1 MLLKIEETAKLLDVP
16 EKEVLQWIRKSG
28 LQATLIDGQYEI
40 NRVELLEWANENGI
54 AIPPDLLAIAG
65 ADSSV
70 LPSFRAALAAGGI
83 HYDVAGAEKAS
94 VLRNVV
100 SLLPVPPGVDA
111 GFLLEVLFARE
122 ALGTTAVGN
131 GIAIPHV
138 RHPILLHMATPSV
151 TLCFL
156 RTPIDFE
163 APDGKPVHI
172 LFTLT
177 TPTVRSHL
185 HLLSRLA
192 YALREPRFKEALAQP
207 DNAAG
212 ILAALDEPAPPPT
225 G

>member
-1 MLLKIEETAKLLDVP
+1 MLLKIEDTARLLDVS
-16 EKEVLQWIRKSG
+16 EKEVVQWIRKDG
-28 LQATLIDGQYEI
+28 LPAALIDGRYEI
-40 NRVELLEWANENGI
+40 NRVELLEWANENGVV
-54 AIPPDLLAIAG
+54 IPPDLLAVAG
-65 ADSSV
+65 ADSTV
-70 LPSFRAALAAGGI
+70 LPSLRAALAAGGI
-83 HYDVAGAEKAS
+83 HYDVPGEDKAS

-100 SLLPVPPGVDA
+100 SLLPVPAGVDA
-111 GFLLEVLFARE
+111 AFLLEVLFARE

-138 RHPILLHMATPSV
+138 RHPILLHMATPSI

-163 APDGKPVHI
+163 APDGKPVRI

-192 YALREPRFKEALAQP
+192 YALRDPAFKAALEQP

-212 ILAALDEPAPPPT
+212 ILAALD
-225 G
+225 